1 VKRSVISA
9 ILFSLSF
16 SIAALAQ
23 TPSSPPTAGE
33 EIVVTASAIP
43 ETVESTPAA
52 VTVVTREE
60 IDRQEARDVADV
72 LREVPGLT
80 VSRTGSSGR
89 ATSLFTR
96 GSNST
101 HTLVLWNG
109 IEIDNPYFAG
119 YDWGRFSTAGVDQV
133 EIVRG
138 PYSALYGSDAVAG
151 VVNILTAPRKSE
163 LRGDFETGGNG
174 WRNAQVSG
182 SWVGSSMQFG
192 ASYEHRSD
200 DGFNT
205 NDDFSQNTENVFWRW
220 TIAGHF
226 SLGLAGRQT
235 SYDLG
240 IPFNLNGAGTALV
253 PSLKRRGNGKERQL
267 SIPIQQTIG
276 IFSYD
281 ATVAES
287 KRNDDFIDP
296 EDPFGQVDSSTSSR
310 TRRARLTTRTVTPI
324 GTIVVGGEYERA
336 VVNDLTNFG
345 PNLTNNRRSERSFFL
360 EDRFSHPVGASSRFE
375 LSLGV
380 RRDRYDTFGSQTSPR
395 VAAAVIFGNNK
406 IRAAYGEGFR
416 APSVGE
422 LYYPFAGNLN
432 LRAEHSRSAEVGY
445 DYAMGGAGMFSATLF
460 SGRYRDLIVF
470 DNATFVFGNV
480 GRARTDGLE
489 VSLRNDI
496 TSSIYSS
503 ISYTYLHTDED
514 ATGKPLPRRPKNSG
528 SIVLGRRASTLDTS
542 IVVLHTGARADVL
555 PVFPFSQVQNS
566 AYTTIDAN
574 VQLRMGRFS
583 PYVKMQN
590 LTNKQYDE
598 VLGYRSPGRRAIFG
612 VRVGG

>member
-1 VKRSVISA
+1 M
-9 ILFSLSF
+9 SLTLS
-16 SIAALAQ
+16 ALAQ
-23 TPSSPPTAGE
+23 TPPSPPPVNE

-138 PYSALYGSDAVAG
+138 PFSALYGSDAVAG

-163 LRGDFETGGNG
+163 LRGNFESGGNG
-174 WRNAQVSG
+174 WRNLQVSG
-182 SWVGSSMQFG
+182 AWVSSSTQLG
-192 ASYEHRSD
+192 ASYEHRAD
-200 DGFNT
+200 DGFNA

-220 TIAGHF
+220 TIARHF

-240 IPFNLNGAGTALV
+240 IPFNLNAAGTALV
-253 PSLKRRGNGKERQL
+253 PSLKRRGNGKERQI

-276 IFSYD
+276 RFSYD
-281 ATVAES
+281 ITAAES

-310 TRRARLTTRTVTPI
+310 TRRVRLTTRTVTPI
-324 GTIVVGGEYERA
+324 GTIVAGGEYERA
-336 VVNDLTNFG
+336 VVNDVTNFG
-345 PNLTNNRRSERSFFL
+345 PNLTNNRRTERSFFA
-360 EDRFSHPVGASSRFE
+360 EDRFSHEVGTASRLE

-380 RRDRYDTFGSQTSPR
+380 RRDRFDTFGTQTSPR
-395 VAAAVIFGNNK
+395 LAAAVIFGNHK

-422 LYYPFAGNLN
+422 LYFPFAGNPN

-445 DYAMGGAGMFSATLF
+445 DNSMGGAGMFSATLF
-460 SGRYRDLIVF
+460 EGRYRDLIVF
-470 DNATFVFGNV
+470 DNTTFLFGNV
-480 GRARTDGLE
+480 GRAKSDGVE
-489 VSLRNDI
+489 VSLRNDVPRHQRRRA
-496 TSSIYSS
+496 
-503 ISYTYLHTDED
+503 LHGR
-514 ATGKPLPRRPKNSG
+514 AQ
-528 SIVLGRRASTLDTS
+528 RRASGVPVLRCPEQGLHHDRCERAAPDRTLHAIRQAPEPHES
-542 IVVLHTGARADVL
+542 PVRRGPRL
-555 PVFPFSQVQNS
+555 PVAWPSSDLWCACGGVRRLRH
-566 AYTTIDAN
+566 IDAVRARECN
-574 VQLRMGRFS
+574 QREHREGTESTEKGR
-583 PYVKMQN
+583 
-590 LTNKQYDE
+590 
-598 VLGYRSPGRRAIFG
+598 
-612 VRVGG
+612 

>member
-1 VKRSVISA
+1 VKHSIVST
-9 ILFSLSF
+9 ILLSLSL
-16 SIAALAQ
+16 SISALAQ
-23 TPSSPPTAGE
+23 APPSPPAVGE

-52 VTVVTREE
+52 VTVITREE
-60 IDRQEARDVADV
+60 IDRQEARDIADV
-72 LREVPGLT
+72 LREVPGVT

-89 ATSLFTR
+89 DTSLFTR

-163 LRGDFETGGNG
+163 LRGDFEAGGNG

-182 SWVGSSMQFG
+182 AWVGSSMQLG

-200 DGFNT
+200 DGFNA
-205 NDDFSQNTENVFWRW
+205 NDDFSQNSENLFWRW
-220 TIAGHF
+220 TIASHF

-240 IPFNLNGAGTALV
+240 IPFNLNGTATALV
-253 PSLKRRGNGKERQL
+253 PSLKRRGRGKERQI

-276 IFSYD
+276 RFSYD

-296 EDPFGQVDSSTSSR
+296 QDPFGLIDSSTSSR

-324 GTIVVGGEYERA
+324 GTIVAGGEYERA
-336 VVNDLTNFG
+336 VVNDVTNFG
-345 PNLTNNRRSERSFFL
+345 PNLTNDRRSERSFFL
-360 EDRFSHPVGASSRFE
+360 EDRFSHEVGAASRLE

-380 RRDRYDTFGSQTSPR
+380 RRDRFYTFGSQTSPR
-395 VAAAVIFGNNK
+395 LAAAVIFGGNK

-422 LYYPFAGNLN
+422 LYYPFSGNRN
-432 LRAEHSRSAEVGY
+432 LRAEHSRSAEIGY
-445 DYAMGGAGMFSATLF
+445 DYALGAGGMFSATVF
-460 SGRYRDLIVF
+460 QGRYRDLIVF
-470 DNATFVFGNV
+470 DNATFLFGNV
-480 GRARTDGLE
+480 GRAKTEGLE

-496 TSSIYSS
+496 AANVYSS
-503 ISYTYLHTDED
+503 ISYTYLHTDQD
-514 ATGKPLPRRPKNSG
+514 ATGKPLLRRPKNSG
-528 SIVLGRRASTLDTS
+528 SIVVGRRAGHIDTS
-542 IVVLHTGARADVL
+542 IVVLHTGARSDVL
-555 PVFPFSQVQNS
+555 PVFPFSTAQNS

-574 VQLRMGRFS
+574 VQFRMGRFT
-583 PYVKMQN
+583 PYVKLQN
-590 LTNKQYDE
+590 LTNHQYDE